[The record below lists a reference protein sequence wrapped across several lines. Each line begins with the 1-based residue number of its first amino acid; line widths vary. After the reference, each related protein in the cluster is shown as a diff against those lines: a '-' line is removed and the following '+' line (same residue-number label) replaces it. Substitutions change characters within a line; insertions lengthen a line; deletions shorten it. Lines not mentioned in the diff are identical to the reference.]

1 MRSGFAVDRSA
12 IIPYTAITKCK
23 SAFVG
28 FDYLMTVRTGYVI
41 GRDFYDLAVI
51 FARSDDAARCFVFIP
66 RLMYAPKTSGNVSN
80 MLFYFQGVVH
90 RKYQW
95 N

>member
-1 MRSGFAVDRSA
+1 MSGFAANRNA
-12 IIPYTAITKCK
+12 IIPYTAITKRK
-23 SAFVG
+23 SAFVR
-28 FDYLMTVRTGYVI
+28 FDYLMTVRTGYMI
-41 GRDFYDLAVI
+41 SRNFYNLAVI
-51 FARSDDAARCFVFIP
+51 FARSDDAALGFVFIP
-66 RLMYAPKTSGNVSN
+66 GLMHAPKTACNVSN